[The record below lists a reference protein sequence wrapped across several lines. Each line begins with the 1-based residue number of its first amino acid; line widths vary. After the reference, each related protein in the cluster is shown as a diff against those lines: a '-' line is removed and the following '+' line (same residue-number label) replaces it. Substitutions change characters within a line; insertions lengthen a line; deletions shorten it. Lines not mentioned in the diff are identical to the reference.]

1 MNKNKGTQI
10 IVLGAGY
17 AGMMAALRLAGKT
30 RHLDVQVRL
39 VNIAP
44 DFVQRP
50 RLHHLAVGRDVPQ
63 VPIAHMLRSTR
74 VEFLQG
80 WVSGIDLEA
89 RKVELQSESASMPTC
104 STPMARMARLR
115 CARSSSHW
123 RTVSGC
129 W

>member
-30 RHLDVQVRL
+30 RRLDVQVRL

-50 RLHHLAVGRDVPQ
+50 RLHHP
-63 VPIAHMLRSTR
+63 
-74 VEFLQG
+74 
-80 WVSGIDLEA
+80 
-89 RKVELQSESASMPTC
+89 C
-104 STPMARMARLR
+104 RLYAIR
-115 CARSSSHW
+115 
-123 RTVSGC
+123 GKE
-129 W
+129 